1 MAAGW
6 DGHKSMS
13 DQIFADALGGI
24 LVTGGTVRLDFVA
37 IAPAGGESGQAK
49 LEFQQRVIMPVEG
62 FLRAAAKMQEA
73 VQALSRPQ
81 AEITPAPQPAVPRAG
96 DGKVPFP

>member
-1 MAAGW
+1 MA
-6 DGHKSMS
+6 DGDESGFSMT

-24 LVTGGTVRLDFVA
+24 LVTAGTVRLDFVA
-37 IAPAGGESGQAK
+37 ISPTSTDGGPAK
-49 LEFQQRVIMPVEG
+49 LELQQRIIMPVES

-73 VQALSRPQ
+73 VQALSRQ
-81 AEITPAPQPAVPRAG
+81 QQGAVAPPNSAAPRPE